1 MSATLPHFIRRLS
14 RIPRSRGFG
23 VQSPWAY
30 RFVRSVACERRPY
43 YAYED
48 HSQHLLSLIN
58 DILEMSRIESGKI
71 EQEYVP
77 CSLDSV
83 LDETVNLF
91 DELMRQKGLR
101 FAVHGSQITHRY
113 VWCDKRSMSRVL
125 LNLVSNAFKFTPAG
139 GEVTV
144 TLLESGAA
152 EGGYGSYEL
161 RVKDTGIGMS
171 AEFVDKMFVAF
182 ERERTSTASGMEGTG
197 LGLPITKSLVEL
209 MGGTIDVLDM
219 HCIDPGTF
227 RFGEVQA
234 QCGNAAFQYIKKAIE
249 LAMANEVDGTV
260 TAPLNKEALN
270 LAGHHYDGHTEIY
283 ATFTNTKKYAM
294 MLADENIR
302 VIHVS
307 THVPL
312 RKACD
317 LVKKARV
324 IECVELIDDACR
336 QFGIDQPLIAVAG
349 LNPHSSENGMFG
361 YEEAQEII
369 PAIEE
374 LRQRGFNVDG
384 PVPPDSVFAKAK
396 CGKYDGVVAMYHDQ
410 GHIPLKVCA
419 FNWNKETGQM
429 ESASGV
435 NITLGL
441 PIIRVSVDHGT
452 AFDVAGRGIANDSAM
467 TLSIDYATRMAIY
480 RKAKLNGEQ

>member
-1 MSATLPHFIRRLS
+1 MKPILAITMGDPAGIGPE
-14 RIPRSRGFG
+14 IT
-23 VQSPWAY
+23 
-30 RFVRSVACERRPY
+30 VRALHHKETYEKCRPIVTGD
-43 YAYED
+43 AE
-48 HSQHLLSLIN
+48 I
-58 DILEMSRIESGKI
+58 
-71 EQEYVP
+71 
-77 CSLDSV
+77 
-83 LDETVNLF
+83 
-91 DELMRQKGLR
+91 MRQ
-101 FAVHGSQITHRY
+101 AVKLLGFDLQVNAIQNVQEAKFEHGI
-113 VWCDKRSMSRVL
+113 
-125 LNLVSNAFKFTPAG
+125 
-139 GEVTV
+139 
-144 TLLESGAA
+144 
-152 EGGYGSYEL
+152 
-161 RVKDTGIGMS
+161 
-171 AEFVDKMFVAF
+171 
-182 ERERTSTASGMEGTG
+182 
-197 LGLPITKSLVEL
+197 
-209 MGGTIDVLDM
+209 IDVYDLQCVDM
-219 HCIDPGTF
+219 QNF

-249 LAMANEVDGTV
+249 LAMADEVDGTV

-283 ATFTNTKKYAM
+283 ATFTGTKKYAM

-324 IECVELIDDACR
+324 IECVELIDDACH
-336 QFGIDQPLIAVAG
+336 QFGIEHPHIAVAG

-361 YEEAQEII
+361 YEEAEEII
-369 PAIEE
+369 PAIDE
-374 LRQRGFNVDG
+374 LRHRGFNVSG
-384 PVPPDSVFAKAK
+384 PVPPDSVFAKAR
-396 CGKYDGVVAMYHDQ
+396 CGQFDGVVAMYHDQ

-419 FNWNKETGQM
+419 FNWNKKTGKM

-452 AFDVAGRGIANDSAM
+452 AFDVAGKGIASDSAM

-480 RKAKLNGEQ
+480 RRGKK